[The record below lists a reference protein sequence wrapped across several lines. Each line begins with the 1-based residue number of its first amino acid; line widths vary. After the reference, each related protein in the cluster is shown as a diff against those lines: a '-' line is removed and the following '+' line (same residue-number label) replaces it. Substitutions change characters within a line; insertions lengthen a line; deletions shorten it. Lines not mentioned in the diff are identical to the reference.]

1 MTAKAR
7 KLTGRIADTVIG
19 PCLPDVS
26 GGTAL
31 VTGASSGIGR
41 AVAVELLRRGFR
53 VIGTSRDPGALTEP
67 PEGVRFV
74 ALDLADGDSIRS
86 CVQEFLTARAE
97 SAHSGTAPTGPDGVT
112 PPGGAAAGQA
122 PLVLV
127 NNAGASQF
135 GALEDIPDR
144 DVERLF
150 RINVLGQLA
159 LTRRL
164 LPVMRAQGRGR
175 VVMVG
180 SMLGSFPLAYR
191 STYVASKAALH
202 GAATSIRGELAPF
215 GVGVSTVEPGSVSTG
230 ISLRRTVYL
239 PEDSVH
245 NRPARTVL
253 EGLDTNEAGGITAE
267 QVAETVVHAVCHHRP
282 HAYYAVG
289 SGAPLTTLARRL
301 VPEQTLATMVAR
313 RHGLR

>member
-1 MTAKAR
+1 MTATPR
-7 KLTGRIADTVIG
+7 DLTGRIADTVVG
-19 PCLPDVS
+19 PSLPSVA

-41 AVAVELLRRGFR
+41 AVAVELLRRGFH
-53 VIGTSRDPGALTEP
+53 VFGTSRDPAAVTEP
-67 PEGVRFV
+67 PEGVRFLH
-74 ALDLADGDSIRS
+74 LDLADGDSVES
-86 CVQEFLTARAE
+86 CAQRFLDAAATTDPVPDAAT
-97 SAHSGTAPTGPDGVT
+97 GPTGT
-112 PPGGAAAGQA
+112 PVDTG

-127 NNAGASQF
+127 NNAGESQF

-144 DVERLF
+144 EMDRLF

-164 LPVMRAQGRGR
+164 LPVMRTRGRGR

-202 GAATSIRGELAPF
+202 GAATSIRGEMAPF
-215 GVGVSTVEPGSVSTG
+215 GVGVSTVEPGSVATG
-230 ISLRRTVYL
+230 ISQRRTICL
-239 PEDSVH
+239 PDDSAH
-245 NRPARTVL
+245 GGPARTVL
-253 EGLDTNEAGGITAE
+253 AGLDANEAGGISAE
-267 QVAETVVHAVCHHRP
+267 QVTEKVVHAICHHRP

-301 VPEQTLATMVAR
+301 LPEQTLATVVAR